1 MKQKT
6 GKTKDEILA
15 FRVEILDSQWQENKT
30 PEERIIQ
37 QKVNER
43 LDGWLKQISGEQ
55 RDGIEDCI
63 DDMLEE
69 NWEYEEGVKDGI
81 RLMKMIYGL

>member
-55 RDGIEDCI
+55 RD
-63 DDMLEE
+63 
-69 NWEYEEGVKDGI
+69 
-81 RLMKMIYGL
+81 RTALMICWKRTGNASSIYMRKG

>member
-43 LDGWLKQISGEQ
+43 LDGWLKQISGNNVMGL
-55 RDGIEDCI
+55 RTA
-63 DDMLEE
+63 
-69 NWEYEEGVKDGI
+69 
-81 RLMKMIYGL
+81 LMICWKRTGNASSIYMRKG

>member
-43 LDGWLKQISGEQ
+43 LDGWLKQISG
-55 RDGIEDCI
+55 
-63 DDMLEE
+63 
-69 NWEYEEGVKDGI
+69 
-81 RLMKMIYGL
+81 GLH